1 MIKQISLLPI
11 KIKNLNIKTKIFL
24 APINTGYCIDGNPCG
39 RFIEFHK
46 TISGNNIGI
55 TYVGNVAIGK
65 EYITNNRTAYFNDN
79 EVAWKEVV
87 KGINMSG
94 GIAGIQLGCRYSSII
109 PEINMSIS
117 NVIKEEYLFK
127 AKREISDM
135 SINEIE
141 KIIKMYIQCAVRAY
155 NLGFKVIQI
164 HAAHGYFL
172 SLMLSNKL
180 NKRKDVYGIDR
191 LKVVRDI
198 ISGIYEKIPEAVL
211 DIRLSLIEG
220 IESEEKELQY
230 KKEIIDEIQKMK
242 ISIISLSNGI
252 YNIDKRMIYPSK
264 SILYDT
270 MLKYGE
276 YFAGKYPDMVWNV
289 AGNMEQAIF
298 EKKDKFNNLT
308 YSIARQLLSD
318 PKTFYKYDNNI
329 SEVIKCKACDRCH
342 YYSIGESELNW
353 CINLDRN

>member
-1 MIKQISLLPI
+1 MIKQTSLLPI
-11 KIKNLNIKTKIFL
+11 KIKKLNIKTKIFL
-24 APINTGYCIDGNPCG
+24 APINTGYCIDGNPCKK
-39 RFIEFHK
+39 FVEFHK

-65 EYITNNRTAYFNDN
+65 EYTTNNRTAYFNDN
-79 EVAWKEVV
+79 ETVWREVV
-87 KGINMSG
+87 KEINMSG

-117 NVIKEEYLFK
+117 NMLKEGYLLK
-127 AKREISDM
+127 AKREISYM

-141 KIIKMYIQCAVRAY
+141 EIIRMYIQSAVTAY
-155 NLGFKVIQI
+155 NLGFEVIQI

-172 SLMLSNKL
+172 SLMLSDKF
-180 NKRKDVYGIDR
+180 NKRKDIYGIDR

-198 ISGIYEKIPEAVL
+198 ITGIYEKIPEAIL

-230 KKEIIDEIQKMK
+230 KKEIIDEIQRMK

-264 SILYDT
+264 SASYDM

-276 YFAGKYPDMVWNV
+276 YFAEKYPHMVWNV
-289 AGNMEQAIF
+289 AGNMERAIF
-298 EKKDKFNNLT
+298 DKKDKLNNLT
-308 YSIARQLLSD
+308 YSIARQLLSN
-318 PKTFYKYDNNI
+318 PKTFYKYDNSI
-329 SEVIKCKACDRCH
+329 SEVMRCKACNKCH
-342 YYSIGESELNW
+342 YYSSGESELKW
-353 CINLDRN
+353 CSKFRK